1 MRLSTGLPLF
11 PQRELEPP
19 RLVTHLF
26 SSIYSLEHRSF
37 EPTSHQT
44 NTQTLKIISSQAIM
58 VSSDAAIAIVFG
70 LIGASLSF
78 VGVIIACLTLR
89 SMTLERYE
97 RHRRVRGDDHEP
109 VFQHLHTHLFP
120 SSQQQ
125 GPGNRDL
132 KVA

>member
-1 MRLSTGLPLF
+1 MHTLRGTLERGAQWYFRREKYKGRWATLPLRIPIGKWDTEEIQRST
-11 PQRELEPP
+11 PQYVPMAL
-19 RLVTHLF
+19 
-26 SSIYSLEHRSF
+26 
-37 EPTSHQT
+37 
-44 NTQTLKIISSQAIM
+44 
-58 VSSDAAIAIVFG
+58 SSDAAIAIVFG

-89 SMTLERYE
+89 FMTLERYE

-125 GPGNRDL
+125 WLGNRDP